1 MKDSVYLTTP
11 IYYVNSPPHIGTA
24 YTTIVVDTLA
34 RYHRARGRKVF
45 LATGTD
51 EHGEKIE
58 ESARKAGIDPKAF
71 TDGITAK
78 FRATWKNLLISEDR
92 FIRTTDPDHAAF
104 VVELWQRMV
113 AAGDIYFGEYEG
125 WYCVGCES
133 FYTDAQLDGGNCPVH
148 RTPVRRLKE
157 ASYFFR
163 LSRYQDK
170 LLEHFDR
177 NPDFVLPEGRRNE
190 IVSFIKGGL
199 RDLSVSRST
208 FAWGIKVPGDPK
220 HVIYVW
226 VDALANYISILG
238 GPGAPLY
245 ETFWPADCHFV
256 GKDILRFHSVYWPC
270 FLMSAGLPVPRT
282 ILAHGWWT
290 VRGQK
295 ISKSVPATRVDPN
308 AIVADI
314 GADALRYFL
323 LREVPLGLD
332 GDFAFDALIG
342 RINSDLANDLGNLV
356 NRTVAMTEKYLGG
369 VVPAPTPA
377 LDAGGIHAEL
387 RTLALRARDEAE
399 RCFEAYAPSR
409 ALEAIWELV
418 RGANR
423 YVDAAGPWTLAKD
436 PARRGELEHVV
447 HTFLEAV
454 LWSARLVAPAMP
466 DKAAEILGAL
476 GIAGDRATWPSRWN
490 EDLPAGGSVRRG
502 PAPFPRIDDARM
514 AELIARWTPAESAAA
529 PAAAAPRAS
538 AAPAAPPA
546 ADGSVTFEEFER
558 LDLRV
563 ALVTSAERVPKSHKL
578 LKVVLDLG
586 GETRQVVAGIAEA
599 YAPDQLVGR
608 KVIYLANLKP
618 KSFKGIESQGMILAA
633 GADAVLAL
641 SALDRDV
648 PPGTKIR

>member
-11 IYYVNSPPHIGTA
+11 IYYVNSTPHIGTA
-24 YTTIVVDTLA
+24 YTTVVVDTLA

-58 ESARKAGIDPKAF
+58 ESARAAGVDPKTF

-78 FRATWKNLLISEDR
+78 FRETWHNLLISEDR
-92 FIRTTDPDHAAF
+92 FIRTTDPDHAP
-104 VVELWQRMV
+104 VVVDLWKRMQ

-133 FYTDAQLDGGNCPVH
+133 YYTDAQLVDGNCPVH
-148 RTPVRRLKE
+148 QTPVKRLKE

-163 LSRYQDK
+163 LSQYQDR
-170 LLEHFDR
+170 LLAHFEH
-177 NPDFVLPEGRRNE
+177 NPGFVIPEGRRNE
-190 IVSFIKGGL
+190 IVSFIRGGL

-208 FAWGIKVPGDPK
+208 FNWGIKVPGDDK

-226 VDALANYISILG
+226 LDALANYVSILG

-245 ETFWPADCHFV
+245 ETFWPADCHVV

-270 FLMSAGLPVPRT
+270 FLMSAGLPLPKTV
-282 ILAHGWWT
+282 LAHGWWT

-295 ISKSVPATRVDPN
+295 ISKSMPATRVDPN
-308 AIVADI
+308 VLVADI

-356 NRTVAMTEKYLGG
+356 NRTLAMTEKYARGI
-369 VVPAPTPA
+369 VPAASPA
-377 LDAGGIHAEL
+377 LDRTGVHAEL
-387 RTLALRARDEAE
+387 QALAVRARHEAE
-399 RCFEAYAPSR
+399 RHFEAYAPSR

-423 YVDAAGPWTLAKD
+423 YVDAAGPWALVKD
-436 PARRGELEHVV
+436 PARRAELDHVV

-454 LWSARLVAPAMP
+454 LWSARLVAPVMP
-466 DKAAEILGAL
+466 NKAAEVLAAL
-476 GIAGDRATWPSRWN
+476 GLPADAAWPSRWN
-490 EDLPAGGSVRRG
+490 EDLPAGAKVHRG
-502 PAPFPRIDDARM
+502 PPLFPRIDEPRAK
-514 AELIARWTPAESAAA
+514 ELMARWTPADGGE
-529 PAAAAPRAS
+529 
-538 AAPAAPPA
+538 AAPPA
-546 ADGSVTFEEFER
+546 AAPADDGLVTFDEFAR

-563 ALVTSAERVPKSHKL
+563 AVVTAAEKVPKAQKL
-578 LKVVLDLG
+578 LKLVLDIG
-586 GETRQVVAGIAEA
+586 GETRQVVAGIAES
-599 YAPDQLVGR
+599 YAPEDLIGR
-608 KVIYLANLKP
+608 RVIFLANLKP
-618 KSFKGIESQGMILAA
+618 KPIKGIESQGMILAA

-641 SALDRDV
+641 SGLDRDV
-648 PPGTKIR
+648 PAGTKIR

>member
-1 MKDSVYLTTP
+1 MKDTVYITTP

-24 YTTIVVDTLA
+24 YTTIAVDALA

-58 ESARKAGIDPKAF
+58 ESAKAAGVDPKTFA
-71 TDGITAK
+71 DGITAK
-78 FRATWKNLLISEDR
+78 FRATWKNLLVSEDR
-92 FIRTTDPDHAAF
+92 FIRTTDPDHAPF
-104 VVELWQRMV
+104 VADLWKRME

-133 FYTDAQLDGGNCPVH
+133 FYTDAQLVDGNCPVH
-148 RTPVRRLKE
+148 QTPVRRLKE

-163 LSRYQDK
+163 LSRYQDR
-170 LLEHFDR
+170 LLQHFEQ
-177 NPDFVLPEGRRNE
+177 NPGFVTPEGRRNE

-208 FAWGIKVPGDPK
+208 FSWGIKVPGDDK

-226 VDALANYISILG
+226 VDALANYVSILG

-245 ETFWPADCHFV
+245 DTFWPADCHVV
-256 GKDILRFHSVYWPC
+256 GKDILRHHSVYWPC
-270 FLMSAGLPVPRT
+270 FLMSAGLPLPKMV
-282 ILAHGWWT
+282 LAHGWWT

-295 ISKSVPATRVDPN
+295 ISKSMPATRVDPN
-308 AIVADI
+308 ALVADI

-356 NRTVAMTEKYLGG
+356 NRTVAMTDKYVGG
-369 VVPAPTPA
+369 VVPAASPA
-377 LDAGGIHAEL
+377 LDQGGIHAD
-387 RTLALRARDEAE
+387 LAALAVRARDEAQ
-399 RCFEAYAPSR
+399 RHFEAYAPSR

-436 PARRGELEHVV
+436 PARRAELDHVL

-466 DKAAEILGAL
+466 SKAAEILGAL
-476 GIAGDRATWPSRWN
+476 GVAGGASWPSRWN
-490 EDLPAGGSVRRG
+490 EELPAGGKVSRG
-502 PAPFPRIDDARM
+502 AQLFPRIDEAR
-514 AELIARWTPAESAAA
+514 AKELMARWTPPDAAGTPPPEPEPA
-529 PAAAAPRAS
+529 PKVEDS
-538 AAPAAPPA
+538 Q
-546 ADGSVTFEEFER
+546 VTFDEFSR

-563 ALVTSAERVPKSHKL
+563 AVVKSAEKVPKAQKL
-578 LKVVLDLG
+578 LKVVLDIG

-599 YAPDQLVGR
+599 YAPEELIGR
-608 KVIYLANLKP
+608 RVIFLANLKP
-618 KSFKGIESQGMILAA
+618 KPIKGIESQGMILAA

-641 SALDRDV
+641 SATDRDV
-648 PPGTKIR
+648 PAGTKIR